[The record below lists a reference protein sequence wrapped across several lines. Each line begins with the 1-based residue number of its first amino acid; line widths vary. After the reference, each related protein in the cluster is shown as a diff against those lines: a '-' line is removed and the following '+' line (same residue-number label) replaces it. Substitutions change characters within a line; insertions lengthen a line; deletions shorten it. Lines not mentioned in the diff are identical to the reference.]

1 MSVNRIGRVLSCG
14 LIALIFTAL
23 AAGSAGAEDPAARK
37 FLDGIYSAYSTPNSP
52 GTRINSRALLDRYF
66 TPALA
71 ALIDRDG
78 KRAAAKGEVPALS
91 GDPFIDAQDW
101 EIKGL
106 AIDLK
111 ENGPARAAAI
121 VAFTN
126 FGEARQV
133 RLDLVKT
140 AAGWRI
146 DDIHWRQGSL
156 RGLYKK

>member
-1 MSVNRIGRVLSCG
+1 MKIRTMVCGG
-14 LIALIFTAL
+14 LIAAL
-23 AAGSAGAEDPAARK
+23 FFAVSAISAVAQDQAARK

-71 ALIDRDG
+71 ALIDRDA
-78 KRAAAKGEVPALS
+78 KRAAAKGEVPELS

-101 EIKGL
+101 DVKAL
-106 AIDLK
+106 AIELK
-111 ENGPARAAAI
+111 ESGPGRAAAT

-126 FGEARQV
+126 FGEARHV

-156 RGLYKK
+156 RSLYKK

>member
-1 MSVNRIGRVLSCG
+1 MKIRAMVCGG
-14 LIALIFTAL
+14 LIAVLFAFV
-23 AAGSAGAEDPAARK
+23 SAIGAVAQDPAARS

-52 GTRINSRALLDRYF
+52 GTRINSRPLLERYF

-78 KRAAAKGEVPALS
+78 KRAAAKGEVPALN

-101 EIKGL
+101 EVKGL
-106 AIDLK
+106 TIELK
-111 ENGPARAAAI
+111 DSGPGRAVAT

-126 FGEARQV
+126 FGEARHV
-133 RLDLVKT
+133 RLDLIKT